1 MRGMGRSSGGG
12 MRWFREP
19 PAQGRTPGMA
29 EGKVRMETVG
39 PNGVAL
45 PEDVA
50 TWLKLRLLP
59 GENTHACL
67 FADISPNGDFGERWA
82 FLTDRRLLVL
92 APNGKDGEAD
102 VEFQMPLEEITGAKL
117 EEYVGSSALVV
128 SGPDEAHEVARFSLG
143 SHHEAAELCHYIEEI
158 VKQRGSGKSVAEVRP
173 PATRRPEHR
182 CSKCGRALSRW
193 SETCP
198 YCVDR
203 RRVAGRL
210 FSYLRPYIPFAVV
223 GLTLTVSLTAVNLVP
238 PLLVRKLI
246 DNVIPRKDLALFA
259 MIIVAWGSVQL
270 GSALLSVF
278 RSYVMQWLGTKVLF
292 DLRVE
297 LYDHLQLLR
306 LSYYNRHQTGQ
317 IMQRVTGDLQRL
329 QYFIAE
335 GFQDVLVNVVT
346 MVLIAGILLYLNW
359 QLFLVVLAPIPVI
372 ALSTWVFGRRVHQ
385 LYHRLWRRWAG
396 LSAILAD
403 TIPGVR
409 VVKSFAQEERESQ
422 RFSNFSADL
431 FDQEMK
437 VVKLG
442 SAFFPF
448 LGLMTGLG
456 SLLIFSIGGYMVIE
470 GATTLGTLIAFTS
483 YMWQFYQP
491 VQRFG
496 ELNHRFQHCVTSA
509 ERVFEI
515 LDSDPEPLLRE
526 EGLVLKPLR
535 GKVEF
540 RNVRF
545 SYDPGKYAL
554 DGVSFTIEPGEMIG
568 LVGPSGAGKSTL
580 VHLIARF
587 YDVDEGQI
595 LIDGQDIQDLAL
607 RPYREQIGVVL
618 QEPYLFYGTVW
629 ANIAYARPDAAPDE
643 IVEAAKA
650 AHAHEFIVNQPDGYD
665 TIIGERGQTLSGG
678 ERQRISIARAILRN
692 PGILILD
699 EATASV
705 DTETEA
711 LIQTALERLVQNRT
725 TFAIAHR
732 LSTLRRASRLI
743 VLERGKL
750 VEIGTHEELVESGG
764 LYGRLCKLQS
774 ELSKMRAW

>member
-1 MRGMGRSSGGG
+1 
-12 MRWFREP
+12 
-19 PAQGRTPGMA
+19 
-29 EGKVRMETVG
+29 V
-39 PNGVAL
+39 
-45 PEDVA
+45 
-50 TWLKLRLLP
+50 
-59 GENTHACL
+59 
-67 FADISPNGDFGERWA
+67 
-82 FLTDRRLLVL
+82 
-92 APNGKDGEAD
+92 
-102 VEFQMPLEEITGAKL
+102 
-117 EEYVGSSALVV
+117 
-128 SGPDEAHEVARFSLG
+128 
-143 SHHEAAELCHYIEEI
+143 
-158 VKQRGSGKSVAEVRP
+158 
-173 PATRRPEHR
+173 
-182 CSKCGRALSRW
+182 
-193 SETCP
+193 
-198 YCVDR
+198 
-203 RRVAGRL
+203 
-210 FSYLRPYIPFAVV
+210 
-223 GLTLTVSLTAVNLVP
+223 
-238 PLLVRKLI
+238 
-246 DNVIPRKDLALFA
+246 
-259 MIIVAWGSVQL
+259 
-270 GSALLSVF
+270 
-278 RSYVMQWLGTKVLF
+278 
-292 DLRVE
+292 
-297 LYDHLQLLR
+297 
-306 LSYYNRHQTGQ
+306 
-317 IMQRVTGDLQRL
+317 
-329 QYFIAE
+329 
-335 GFQDVLVNVVT
+335 
-346 MVLIAGILLYLNW
+346 
-359 QLFLVVLAPIPVI
+359 VVLAPIPVI

-431 FDQEMK
+431 FNQEMG

-470 GATTLGTLIAFTS
+470 GATTLGTLMAFTS

-554 DGVSFTIEPGEMIG
+554 DGVSFTVEPGEMIG

-607 RPYREQIGVVL
+607 RSYREQIGVVL

-643 IVEAAKA
+643 MVEAARA
-650 AHAHEFIVNQPDGYD
+650 ANAHEFIVNLPDGYD